1 MSEFR
6 RRVLERRYNHACRM
20 MWVGD
25 DASRRH
31 YTDIVLT
38 LASIDFACG

>member
-6 RRVLERRYNHACRM
+6 RRVLERRYNHACRL

-25 DASRRH
+25 DASRAH
-31 YTDIVLT
+31 YTNIVMT
-38 LASIDFACG
+38 LAALDFAVG